1 MEMTGDYTEKQNAQ
15 FRVRKEL
22 TTKIHDMLETFK
34 SDDEPDYEL
43 QIKDIVFVFSEMINR
58 TTYE

>member
-1 MEMTGDYTEKQNAQ
+1 
-15 FRVRKEL
+15 
-22 TTKIHDMLETFK
+22 MLETFK